1 MTHVRWSSGSSTSHG
16 RTGPG
21 LLILFEGFVLGSR
34 NRSQFILMTLRY
46 SSRSESIVPFL
57 AMEVM
62 ERGMA
67 MARSGINVVQLGVG
81 EPAFPP
87 PPQVVDAVASA
98 VAAGDTHYTDSRGL
112 YTLREAI
119 AADCER
125 RRGVAVSPDQI
136 LVTSGSSPAL
146 LLVFNLL
153 LDPGDEIIVPT
164 PHYPCYP
171 NMIAVCGGRSV
182 LVPTSPDDG
191 YQIDV
196 DRVRAAIT
204 PRTKGILVAS
214 PANPTGAVQP
224 PEVIGAL
231 ADLGVPLLSDE
242 IYDGLL
248 FDDAT
253 NTSPLA
259 STADCFVF
267 DGFSKR
273 YAMTGFRLGY
283 VIAPK
288 SAMPALV
295 SMQQNLFIST
305 AHFVQTVGLT
315 ALEHGDAHLR
325 TMLTEYGRRRSLL
338 VDGIRHLGL
347 SVPVTPTGAFY
358 VLADARHLGPDS
370 LALAFDLLER
380 ARVALGPG
388 RDFGEIAE
396 GFLRFSFA
404 ATYDDIAMALER
416 LGEVLPSM
424 SASPPPASAAV
435 GRGRL

>member
-1 MTHVRWSSGSSTSHG
+1 MAV
-16 RTGPG
+16 
-21 LLILFEGFVLGSR
+21 
-34 NRSQFILMTLRY
+34 RSQFILMTPPY

-67 MARSGINVVQLGVG
+67 MARSGIDVVQLGVG
-81 EPAFPP
+81 EPGFPP
-87 PPQVVDAVASA
+87 PPEVIDAVAAA
-98 VAAGDTHYTDSRGL
+98 VAAGHTHYTDSRGL

-119 AADCER
+119 ATDCER
-125 RRGVAVSPDQI
+125 RRGVAVGPERI
-136 LVTSGSSPAL
+136 LVTGGSSPAL

-153 LDPGDEIIVPT
+153 LDPGDEIIMPT

-171 NMIAVCGGRSV
+171 NMIAVCDGRSV
-182 LVPTSPDDG
+182 FVPTFPGDG
-191 YQIDV
+191 YRIDV

-224 PEVIGAL
+224 PEVMGAL
-231 ADLGVPLLSDE
+231 SDLGVPVLSDE
-242 IYDGLL
+242 VYDGLL
-248 FDDAT
+248 FDGIT

-259 STADCFVF
+259 STDDCFVF

-288 SAMPALV
+288 SAMRALV
-295 SMQQNLFIST
+295 CMQQNLFIST

-315 ALEHGDAHLR
+315 ALKHGDAHLQS
-325 TMLTEYGRRRSLL
+325 MVTEYGRRRGLL
-338 VDGIRHLGL
+338 VDGIRSLGL
-347 SVPVTPTGAFY
+347 SVPVKPTGAFY

-370 LALAFDLLER
+370 LALAFGILER

-404 ATYDDIAMALER
+404 ATYDDIVKALTR
-416 LGEVLPSM
+416 LADVLPSM
-424 SASPPPASAAV
+424 APSPH
-435 GRGRL
+435 R